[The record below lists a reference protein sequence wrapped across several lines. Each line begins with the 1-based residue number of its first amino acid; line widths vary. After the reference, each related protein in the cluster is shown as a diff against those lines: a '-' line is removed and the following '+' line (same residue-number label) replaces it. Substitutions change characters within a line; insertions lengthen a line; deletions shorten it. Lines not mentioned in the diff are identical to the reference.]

1 MIVEDKIKEAF
12 LDGKR
17 GNIYQLVMDETEK
30 VLIEKALDYAYGNQL
45 VAARFLGVNRNTI
58 RNKIRRLNIR
68 VEKFK

>member
-1 MIVEDKIKEAF
+1 MVVEEKIQEAF
-12 LDGKR
+12 VTGQR
-17 GNIYQLVMDETEK
+17 GNIYQVVMDETEK
-30 VLIEKALDYAYGNQL
+30 ILIEKALDYAYGNQL